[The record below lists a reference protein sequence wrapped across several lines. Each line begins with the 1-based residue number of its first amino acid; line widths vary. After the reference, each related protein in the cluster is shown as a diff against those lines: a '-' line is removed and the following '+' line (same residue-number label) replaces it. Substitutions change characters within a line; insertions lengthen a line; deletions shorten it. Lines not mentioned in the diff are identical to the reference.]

1 LISRD
6 SNNSKLKA
14 HYKSYCL
21 VLPKVIKAAEQLYYN
36 NKTSKSN
43 NNIKTTWGIIET
55 ETCKNHLINIDVKL
69 ITNQQSS
76 NLPLTVSMYELKYRL
91 WC

>member
-1 LISRD
+1 MISRD

-21 VLPKVIKAAEQLYYN
+21 VLSKVIKAAEQLYYN

-43 NNIKTTWGIIET
+43 NNMKTMWGIIET
-55 ETCKNHLINIDVKL
+55 ETCKNQLINIDVKL

>member
-21 VLPKVIKAAEQLYYN
+21 ILSKVIEAEKQLYYN
-36 NKTSKSN
+36 NKISKSN
-43 NNIKTTWGIIET
+43 NKVTTTWDIIKKET
-55 ETCKNHLINIDVKL
+55 GNNHTKRNTLLVNIDNKL
-69 ITNQQSS
+69 ITNQQSIA
-76 NLPLTVSMYELKYRL
+76 NFFNTYFIK
-91 WC
+91 